1 MTRRVRPQKLT
12 KIALQRRWAEI
23 MQAYRRR
30 QRRWVMAYM
39 PSMSQHEWK
48 QYETWV
54 SGFGAEVT
62 GMTGRH
68 SRKVRRQLRAAKG
81 NAFAAPRISLMGT
94 TSPVLIGNAI
104 HKRME
109 FAKAMNR
116 PIIPRAR
123 ERPNVTPEKTA
134 SRATRRSYG
143 AGRNSP

>member
-12 KIALQRRWAEI
+12 KIALQRRWTEI

-30 QRRWVMAYM
+30 QRQWVMEYM

-54 SGFGAEVT
+54 SGFGAETT

-81 NAFAAPRISLMGT
+81 NAFAAPRMSLMGT

-104 HKRME
+104 HKRMSLS
-109 FAKAMNR
+109 KS
-116 PIIPRAR
+116 IIPRAR
-123 ERPNVTPEKTA
+123 ERPNVTPEKRA